1 MNNQKNN
8 NNISNNRNNKN
19 NINNSNRNISDIKDS
34 KAQKKAQQVV
44 DAYVGEA
51 QLKSDPMGSWT
62 GKAKNSNEVPVQDA
76 DDL

>member
-1 MNNQKNN
+1 MSKQKN
-8 NNISNNRNNKN
+8 NNISNNKNN
-19 NINNSNRNISDIKDS
+19 NINNVKES

-44 DAYVGEA
+44 DAYVDKS

-62 GKAKNSNEVPVQDA
+62 GKPQNSNEVPVQDA

>member
-1 MNNQKNN
+1 MSKQKNN
-8 NNISNNRNNKN
+8 NNISNNKE
-19 NINNSNRNISDIKDS
+19 S

-44 DAYVGEA
+44 DAYVGKS

-62 GKAKNSNEVPVQDA
+62 GKPQNPNDVPVQDA